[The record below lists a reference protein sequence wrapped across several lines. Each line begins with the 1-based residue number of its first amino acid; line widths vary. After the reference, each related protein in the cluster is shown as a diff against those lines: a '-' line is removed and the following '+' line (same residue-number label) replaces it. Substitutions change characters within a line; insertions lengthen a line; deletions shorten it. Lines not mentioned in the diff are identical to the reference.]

1 VHDLGIKDGRLIKFF
16 DLEDVFFKHV
26 LLDIIEPLEEGISCS
41 SLEEIS
47 EIITLG
53 EGLRCS
59 SLEEISTI
67 ELLKKGERCS
77 SQEEIEDTVPV
88 RRGVG
93 GPSPET

>member
-1 VHDLGIKDGRLIKFF
+1 VNDLGIKDGRLIKFF
-16 DLEDVFFKHV
+16 DLEGVFFKHV
-26 LLDIIEPLEEGISCS
+26 LLDIIEPLEEGISCSFLEEISEIITLGEGLRCS

-67 ELLKKGERCS
+67 ELLKKGERRS
-77 SQEEIEDTVPV
+77 F
-88 RRGVG
+88 
-93 GPSPET
+93 